1 MINSA
6 SPAKKGNSYRKAAVK
21 IETTSGQSQITTK
34 DPSSVKDK
42 VVQRLLIKMG
52 EQFGDDP
59 FTLQVIG
66 KVIWLYTKNGQALKP
81 TDIDQMEK
89 DIF

>member
-34 DPSSVKDK
+34 DPSSVKYK

-52 EQFGDDP
+52 EQFCDDP

-66 KVIWLYTKNGQALKP
+66 KVI
-81 TDIDQMEK
+81 
-89 DIF
+89 

>member
-66 KVIWLYTKNGQALKP
+66 KVI
-81 TDIDQMEK
+81 
-89 DIF
+89 

>member
-1 MINSA
+1 MLNSA
-6 SPAKKGNSYRKAAVK
+6 SPTKKGNTYRKAAVK

-66 KVIWLYTKNGQALKP
+66 KVI
-81 TDIDQMEK
+81 
-89 DIF
+89 